1 MRLMEQ
7 ALQFEREL
15 KELSTRLAAAEEQHK
30 TLFNRMDRQEKMVDT
45 VHTLALSVSELANN
59 LGTVQDKV
67 DGLCSDVEEIKEKP
81 GKRWDGLVEKIVFT
95 IAGAFITFLLAQMGI
110 V

>member
-1 MRLMEQ
+1 MEQ

-30 TLFNRMDRQEKMVDT
+30 TLFNRLDRQEKMLDT
-45 VHTLALSVSELANN
+45 VHKLALSVSELANKQ
-59 LGTVQDKV
+59 GTMQTKLD
-67 DGLCSDVEEIKEKP
+67 DLCEDVEEIKEKP
-81 GKRWDGLVEKIVFT
+81 AKRWDSIVEKILLTV
-95 IAGAFITFLLAQMGI
+95 AGAFITYILAKLGI

>member
-1 MRLMEQ
+1 MEQ

-15 KELSTRLAAAEEQHK
+15 KDLSSRLAAAEEQHK
-30 TLFNRMDRQEKMVDT
+30 TLFNRLDRQEKMVDT
-45 VHTLALSVSELANN
+45 VHKLALSVSELANK

-67 DGLCSDVEEIKEKP
+67 DGLCEDVEEIKEKP
-81 GKRWDGLVEKIVFT
+81 GKRWDGLVEKIIFT
-95 IAGAFITFLLAQMGI
+95 SAGALVAFMLAKMGI

>member
-1 MRLMEQ
+1 MEQ

-30 TLFNRMDRQEKMVDT
+30 TLFNRLDRQEKMVDT
-45 VHTLALSVSELANN
+45 VHKLALSVSELASKQ
-59 LGTVQDKV
+59 GAMRDKL

-81 GKRWDGLVEKIVFT
+81 GKRWDGLIDKVIFT
-95 IAGAFITFLLAQMGI
+95 IVGAAVAYMLAKLGI

>member
-1 MRLMEQ
+1 MEQ
-7 ALQFEREL
+7 ALQVEREL

-30 TLFNRMDRQEKMVDT
+30 TLCNRLDRQEKMVDT
-45 VHTLALSVSELANN
+45 VHTLALSVSELANK

-67 DGLCSDVEEIKEKP
+67 DGLCEDVEEIKEKP
-81 GKRWDGLVEKIVFT
+81 GKRWDGLIEKVLFT
-95 IAGAFITFLLAQMGI
+95 VIGALVTFALAKIGI

>member
-1 MRLMEQ
+1 MEQ

-30 TLFNRMDRQEKMVDT
+30 TLFNRLDRQEKMLDT
-45 VHTLALSVSELANN
+45 VHKLALSVSELASKQ
-59 LGTVQDKV
+59 GTMQTKLD
-67 DGLCSDVEEIKEKP
+67 DLCEDVEEIKEKP
-81 GKRWDGLVEKIVFT
+81 GKRWDSIAEKILLTV
-95 IAGAFITFLLAQMGI
+95 AGAVVAYLLAKIGI

>member
-1 MRLMEQ
+1 MEQ

-30 TLFNRMDRQEKMVDT
+30 TLFNRLDRQEKMVDT
-45 VHTLALSVSELANN
+45 VHKLALSVSELASKQ
-59 LGTVQDKV
+59 GTMQDKL

-81 GKRWDGLVEKIVFT
+81 GKRWDGLIDKIIFT
-95 IAGAFITFLLAQMGI
+95 IVGAVVAYMLAKLGL

>member
-1 MRLMEQ
+1 MEQ

-30 TLFNRMDRQEKMVDT
+30 TLFNRLDRQEKMVDT
-45 VHTLALSVSELANN
+45 VHKLALSVSELANKQ
-59 LGTVQDKV
+59 GTMQDKL
-67 DGLCSDVEEIKEKP
+67 DGLCNDVEEIKEKP
-81 GKRWDGLVEKIVFT
+81 GKRWDGLIDKIIFT
-95 IAGAFITFLLAQMGI
+95 IVGAGVAYMLAKLGI

>member
-1 MRLMEQ
+1 MEQ

-30 TLFNRMDRQEKMVDT
+30 TLFNRLDRQEKMLDT
-45 VHTLALSVSELANN
+45 VHKLALSVSELANKQ
-59 LGTVQDKV
+59 GTMQTKLD
-67 DGLCSDVEEIKEKP
+67 DLCEDIEEIKEKP
-81 GKRWDGLVEKIVFT
+81 AKRWDSIVEKILLTV
-95 IAGAFITFLLAQMGI
+95 AGAFITYILAKLGI